1 MEKKDIELKEYTEKD
16 MKKAIKESSLI
27 TSLAFILFSL
37 VIVFIVLFF
46 DLYKLQEQEE
56 LPTDLRKYL
65 EIIDLYEQNYV
76 EDIDL
81 TKSVDYSIGAFIAAT
96 GDEYGGYVPVSEG
109 AITGSEILTGNYY
122 GIGITFLFQD
132 TYLEVV
138 EIVKDSPAGRSELK
152 AGDKIVKIDGEEIS
166 LEVYEKFRLNI
177 SNKSVD
183 EVVLTLDDSNEIII
197 QLGEVKTPKLDLVIE
212 GNTAY
217 ISIYTFVKDSV
228 DLFENAFKEIVNNN
242 EISDLV
248 FDLRNNRGGD
258 VDAVTAMLD
267 YILDECVLITIDNA
281 NENIEDE
288 SIYSDSFNILNK
300 DYNVKVIVNRNTA
313 SASELFTSVLRHY
326 MNAVVVGET
335 TYGKGTVVTC
345 YTFKDGSVLMLSSGR
360 YTTPDGSYIED
371 IGIIP
376 DIFLS
381 EEQLLKRA
389 NELKS
394 LGLLEKSSLV
404 Y

>member
-1 MEKKDIELKEYTEKD
+1 MEKKDIGLKEYTEKD

-27 TSLAFILFSL
+27 TSLAFILLSL
-37 VIVFIVLFF
+37 VIIFIVLFF
-46 DLYKLQEQEE
+46 DLYKHQEQEE

-65 EIIDLYEQNYV
+65 EVIDLYEKNYIG
-76 EDIDL
+76 DIDL

-109 AITGSEILTGNYY
+109 AITGSEMLTGNYY
-122 GIGITFLFQD
+122 GIGITFLFKD

-152 AGDKIVKIDGEEIS
+152 VGDKIIKIDSEEIN
-166 LEVYEKFRLNI
+166 LDVYEKFRSNI

-183 EVVLTLDDSNEIII
+183 SISLTLDNSNEIVI

-212 GNTAY
+212 DDTAY
-217 ISIYTFVKDSV
+217 ISIYTFVEDSI
-228 DLFENAFKEIVNNN
+228 DLFKNAFNEIVNNN
-242 EISDLV
+242 EILNLV
-248 FDLRNNRGGD
+248 FDLRDNRGGD

-267 YILDECVLITIDNA
+267 YILDECVLITIDSA

-300 DYNVKVIVNRNTA
+300 EYNVKIIVNKNTA
-313 SASELFTSVLRHY
+313 SASELFTSVLRYY
-326 MNAVVVGET
+326 MGAVVLGET

-345 YTFKDGSVLMLSSGR
+345 YTFKDGSVLMLSSGK
-360 YTTPDGSYIED
+360 YTTPDGRYIED
-371 IGIIP
+371 IGIEP

-389 NELKS
+389 NELNF
-394 LGLLEKSSLV
+394 
-404 Y
+404 